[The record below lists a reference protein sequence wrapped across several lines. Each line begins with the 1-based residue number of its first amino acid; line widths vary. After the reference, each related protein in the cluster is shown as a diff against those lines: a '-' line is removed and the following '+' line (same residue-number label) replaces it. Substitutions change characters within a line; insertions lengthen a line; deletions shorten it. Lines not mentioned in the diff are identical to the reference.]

1 MHLTPEELIDLAEG
15 TRTAEVP
22 HLATCDACRREL
34 ANLRAMLSVAADV
47 SVPEPPAS
55 FWNSLSQR
63 VREATAAESAG
74 HVWWRMWLRPVVV
87 VPATAIAICAL
98 LVLVLVTDRAAQR
111 PAGLARTTTPSAETR
126 GGPTAGAVESM
137 DINAD
142 PSLMLVAELS
152 AGMDLDAAAASG
164 FASRGS
170 ADEAVAQMSADEL
183 RTLHRLLQTE
193 LGRPGA

>member
-15 TRTAEVP
+15 ARSGEVP
-22 HLATCDACRREL
+22 HIATCDVCRREL

-74 HVWWRMWLRPVVV
+74 LARWRMWLRPVIV
-87 VPATAIAICAL
+87 VPAAAVAL
-98 LVLVLVTDRAAQR
+98 CVLLAVVLVTNRAAQR
-111 PAGLARTTTPSAETR
+111 PAGSARTTTSSVETR
-126 GGPTAGAVESM
+126 GGFPGGAMESS
-137 DINAD
+137 DITAD

-152 AGMDLDAAAASG
+152 AGMDLEAAAAAG
-164 FASRGS
+164 FAPRGS
-170 ADEAVAQMSADEL
+170 ADEAVVQMSADEL
-183 RTLHRLLQTE
+183 RTLHRLLQKE